1 MRSYLVVMDDT
12 RESRAALRYAAR
24 RAARTGGAI
33 ELLALIPP
41 QEFSQW
47 GGVQAAMEEEAKLRA
62 EAMVAQASSAIVEEA
77 GLTPSITVR
86 QGDPVKAVTELLKE
100 REDIAA
106 LVLGAAAEG
115 APGPLVSHFSG
126 TAAST
131 LPCPL
136 IIVPGQLSDETL
148 DRLS

>member
-1 MRSYLVVMDDT
+1 MRSYLVVMDESQ
-12 RESRAALRYAAR
+12 ESRAALRYAAR
-24 RAARTGGAI
+24 RAARTGGVI

-41 QEFSQW
+41 QEFVQW

-62 EAMVAQASSAIVEEA
+62 EAMVVQASSAIVEEA

-86 QGDPVKAVTELLKE
+86 QGDPVKAVAGLLKE

-115 APGPLVSHFSG
+115 GPGPLVTHFSG
-126 TAAST
+126 NAAST

-136 IIVPGQLSDETL
+136 VIVPGQLSDEML

>member
-1 MRSYLVVMDDT
+1 MRSYLVVMDESQ
-12 RESRAALRYAAR
+12 ESRAALRYAAR
-24 RAARTGGAI
+24 RAARTGGVI

-41 QEFSQW
+41 QEFVQW

-62 EAMVAQASSAIVEEA
+62 EAMVVQASSAIVEEA

-86 QGDPVKAVTELLKE
+86 QGDPVKAVAELLKE
-100 REDIAA
+100 RDDIAA

-115 APGPLVSHFSG
+115 GPGPLVTHFSG
-126 TAAST
+126 NAAST

-136 IIVPGQLSDETL
+136 VIVPGQLSDEML

>member
-1 MRSYLVVMDDT
+1 MRSYLVVMDE
-12 RESRAALRYAAR
+12 RQESRAALRYAAR
-24 RAARTGGAI
+24 RAARTGGVI

-41 QEFSQW
+41 QEFVQW

-62 EAMVAQASSAIVEEA
+62 EAMVVQASSAIVEEA

-86 QGDPVKAVTELLKE
+86 QGDPVKAVAELLKE

-115 APGPLVSHFSG
+115 GPGPLVTHFSG
-126 TAAST
+126 NAAST

-136 IIVPGQLSDETL
+136 VIVPGQLSDEML

>member
-1 MRSYLVVMDDT
+1 MRTYLVVMDET
-12 RESRAALRYAAR
+12 QESRAALRYAAR
-24 RAARTGGAI
+24 RAARTGGTI

-41 QEFSQW
+41 QEFVQW

-62 EAMVAQASSAIVEEA
+62 EAMVVQASSAIVEEA
-77 GLTPSITVR
+77 GLTPSITVK
-86 QGDPVKAVTELLKE
+86 QGDPVKAVTERLKE
-100 REDIAA
+100 GDGVAA

-115 APGPLVSHFSG
+115 GPGPLVSHFSG
-126 TAAST
+126 TASST

-136 IIVPGQLSDETL
+136 VIVPGQLSDETL

>member
-1 MRSYLVVMDDT
+1 MVV
-12 RESRAALRYAAR
+12 
-24 RAARTGGAI
+24 
-33 ELLALIPP
+33 
-41 QEFSQW
+41 
-47 GGVQAAMEEEAKLRA
+47 
-62 EAMVAQASSAIVEEA
+62 QASSAIVEEA

-86 QGDPVKAVTELLKE
+86 QGDPVKAVAELLKE

-115 APGPLVSHFSG
+115 GPGPLVTHFSG
-126 TAAST
+126 NAAST

-136 IIVPGQLSDETL
+136 VIVPGQLSDEML